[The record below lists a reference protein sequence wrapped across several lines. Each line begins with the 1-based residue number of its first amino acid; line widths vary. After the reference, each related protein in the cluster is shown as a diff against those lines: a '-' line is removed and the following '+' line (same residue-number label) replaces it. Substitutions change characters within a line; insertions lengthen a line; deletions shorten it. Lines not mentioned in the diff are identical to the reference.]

1 MWFPWDFL
9 RFVKP
14 QIWTFY
20 SNCSVE
26 DHMSLFTALL
36 AFHNR
41 KKDCRFLPKREE
53 LWVRRRRRDWWT
65 AAVPTALTSWR
76 PILLL
81 YLNLQCLKGLYFMW
95 SFFFCFLSSPAT
107 VGGPHFWRK
116 VALLTANQSAIKAK
130 RQMAKNRGTS
140 AGNIPKF
147 ACTET
152 KKICIANTKL
162 IRINNL

>member
-1 MWFPWDFL
+1 VVPMGFPPFCQATDLDFL
-9 RFVKP
+9 LKLLCRGPYVALHSPSGIP
-14 QIWTFY
+14 QSEERLQISTKTGRIVGAKKEERLVN
-20 SNCSVE
+20 SCCPDSI
-26 DHMSLFTALL
+26 DLLTANSPTLSQSA
-36 AFHNR
+36 AF
-41 KKDCRFLPKREE
+41 KGF
-53 LWVRRRRRDWWT
+53 
-65 AAVPTALTSWR
+65 
-76 PILLL
+76 ILYVIL
-81 YLNLQCLKGLYFMW
+81 
-95 SFFFCFLSSPAT
+95 FFFFLSSPAT